1 MQKRVLTV
9 AAHPDDE
16 VLGCGGS
23 MARHVTDG
31 DEVFV
36 IFMADGVGARS
47 SIKRLNNNE
56 LKERKQAAFSACG
69 ILGVKNL
76 HFLDFPDNRMDTLP
90 LLDIIQPLERL
101 IDEIKPDIVYTHHH
115 CDLNIDHQITHRAV
129 MTACRPLPTQCVKT
143 ILAFEVVSSTEWALE
158 SEKKFIPNY
167 FITLSCEHAKKKLSA
182 IQAYDKEMRAF
193 PHVRSAENI
202 ENLMKVRGASAGV
215 NLCESFEVIRL
226 IN

>member
-1 MQKRVLTV
+1 MNRNILIV

-16 VLGCGGS
+16 VLGCGGAI
-23 MARHVTDG
+23 ARYTEENDKVHI
-31 DEVFV
+31 
-36 IFMADGVGARS
+36 IFMADGVS
-47 SIKRLNNNE
+47 SRGSEKLNNGE
-56 LKERKQAAFSACG
+56 REERKQAAFSACG
-69 ILGVKNL
+69 VLGVKNL

-167 FITLSCEHAKKKLSA
+167 FITLSCEHVKKKLSA

-202 ENLMKVRGASAGV
+202 ENLMKVRGASVGV